1 MPNWCFNELS
11 LNSEKKYLREF
22 NCNNTDSTGDI
33 DFGRSV
39 PFPKDRDEEKEW
51 YNWRIENWGT
61 KWTAFDTTMTP
72 IFTEENDKEEKKES
86 ELIYE
91 FCTAWSP
98 PIEWLN
104 KVSIMYPNIKFELKY
119 QEPGV
124 NFSGIFEIS
133 AGDIINDVQGKYGEY
148 FGDIYCDS
156 DSDNDNDNDKN

>member
-1 MPNWCFNELS
+1 MPNYCFNALS

-22 NCNNTDSTGDI
+22 NCNNTDSRGDI

-61 KWTAFDTTMTP
+61 KWIAFDTTMTP

-124 NFSGIFEIS
+124 DFSGIFEIS
-133 AGDIINDVQGKYGEY
+133 AGEIINDVQGKYGEY
-148 FGDIYCDS
+148 FGDINFES
-156 DSDNDNDNDKN
+156 DSDNDNNTN